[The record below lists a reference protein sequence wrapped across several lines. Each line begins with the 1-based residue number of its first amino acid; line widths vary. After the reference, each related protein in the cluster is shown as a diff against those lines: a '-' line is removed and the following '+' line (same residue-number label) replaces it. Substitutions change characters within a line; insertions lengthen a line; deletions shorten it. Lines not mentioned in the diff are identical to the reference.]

1 MDKLPGEWKR
11 NANAQEKKGTQSNAI
26 NVLAVLEGD
35 DLFTLALSAQ
45 GEEAPNHPGYRFP
58 EPLMI
63 QTYIKLETSRREEIQ
78 SD

>member
-45 GEEAPNHPGYRFP
+45 GEEVPNHPGHRFP

>member
-45 GEEAPNHPGYRFP
+45 GEEAPNRPGHRFS